1 MAKLR
6 LLFSLFVV
14 MAATSVCLAQERPRF
29 PMNGERMQLI
39 KLWRLVD
46 ELEVD
51 EEQAATLFPVW
62 SKHERARKGIIDR
75 RKAAAEELS
84 KLLEADSDKEIEA
97 QLGKVRD
104 IDAEIQRLD
113 RDFKERLG
121 GILSI
126 SQQARLLLFEDRFR
140 SDLRNLV
147 RDFQGMRRGRGRAP
161 GWKRHE

>member
-1 MAKLR
+1 MASLR
-6 LLFSLFVV
+6 LLFSLLVV
-14 MAATSVCLAQERPRF
+14 MATASVCLGQDRPRF
-29 PMNGERMQLI
+29 RMDGERMQLI

-51 EEQAATLFPVW
+51 EKQAATLFPVW
-62 SKHERARKGIIDR
+62 SKHERECKAILDR
-75 RKAAAEELS
+75 RKGAAEELS
-84 KLLEADSDKEIEA
+84 KLLEADSDKEIET

-104 IDAEIQRLD
+104 IDAELQRSD

-126 SQQARLLLFEDRFR
+126 SQEARLLLFEDRFR

-147 RDFQGMRRGRGRAP
+147 RDFQGMRRGKGRAP